1 MRFVFEDEGQ
11 KKTYELHQGE
21 VKIGRDPSCE
31 IATTNRSVSRKHVVC
46 TIKGT
51 TIIVKD
57 ENSGNGMFVNDV
69 RMPEAVLRN
78 GDVLRAGKFALTF
91 QGEDDD
97 RTIVGAGGTDQE
109 GTMVDG
115 GVAAA
120 PPPPRRAASPAQME
134 AAGHKTA
141 PLDDLAADLAKMAA
155 APPPPKKPKS
165 GPAEPAPPGK
175 LKVVKG
181 MAASV
186 RDLKGR
192 TGLGTQDDNAVVLSG
207 DGISRNHAEIF
218 ARDGKWVVK
227 DLASKNGVYV
237 NGKKVEEQV
246 LADGDSIQIGS
257 VTMAFVG
264 PAASGGGGAA
274 AAASAPV
281 AAGAAPAKAA
291 SAPGGKSKKKLII
304 AVAAVFILGA
314 VGLMMMPNPDDKK
327 GGTGG
332 GTGED
337 PKAAADAA
345 FAKKAS
351 AAWEEVLNAV
361 DANQLDGAS
370 LALSGVEKLYSK
382 GNKDT
387 AEIRAWGK
395 IIKMYDDAGPKCKNL
410 NGQQW
415 DEFKR
420 LFDDAVKKGEYE
432 AEYATSCAKW
442 ATDERAQW
450 EFVSKAQDS
459 RSSKKWKDAVDA
471 YNKVAKDD
479 FCYGELAQKELKA
492 TMEEW
497 KKGYLEQLNQYEAN
511 SEYQKAVDT
520 YAQMKADLPDTKGD
534 KKLFD
539 RYLVWQGNV
548 DASNH
553 VNAARTLV
561 NQQKYE
567 DAIKE
572 LDMAHTSEEKLTGEI
587 NRLRA
592 IAESGGKSTQAG
604 ALYKAGKADEA
615 LALLGDVAEGSP
627 LAPVKAKIAK
637 VFQAYKDATA
647 AEQRKDYETASRW
660 WTEIISN
667 EEDKD
672 NFFRQIAD
680 QKAGF
685 KPDEKATEL
694 VRQAA
699 EKMGAEDY
707 AGARTLV
714 EEALSIKASHEGAQK
729 LATSIVKAAAN
740 KFNMLNAKW
749 KSMDPK
755 DALKQAEGIKG
766 MLRATDT
773 TEWGR
778 VNGLLET
785 IRKAIEGGK

>member
-1 MRFVFEDEGQ
+1 MRFIFEDEGQ

-51 TIIVKD
+51 VVLVKD

-69 RMPEAVLRN
+69 RMPEAVLKN

-97 RTIVGAGGTDQE
+97 RTIVGSSGTDQE

-115 GVAAA
+115 GIAAA
-120 PPPPRRAASPAQME
+120 PPPPRRQASPAQVE

-141 PLDDLAADLAKMAA
+141 PIDMVAAEMAA

-165 GPAEPAPPGK
+165 APAEPPPPGK
-175 LKVVKG
+175 LKIVKG
-181 MAASV
+181 MPASV
-186 RDLKGR
+186 RDLRGK

-207 DGISRNHAEIF
+207 DGISRNHAEIVV
-218 ARDGKWVVK
+218 RDGKWVIK
-227 DLASKNGVYV
+227 DLASKNGIYV
-237 NGKKVEEQV
+237 NGKKVEEHA
-246 LADGDSIQIGS
+246 LADGDAIQIGS

-264 PAASGGGGAA
+264 PGAPAATP
-274 AAASAPV
+274 ASAPV

-291 SAPGGKSKKKLII
+291 SPPGGKSKKKLLI
-304 AVAAVFILGA
+304 AVAAV
-314 VGLMMMPNPDDKK
+314 VGLVLIAAVMMPSPPDKK
-327 GGTGG
+327 GGGG
-332 GTGED
+332 GVD
-337 PKAAADAA
+337 PKAAADKA
-345 FAKKAS
+345 FADKAT
-351 AAWEEVLNAV
+351 AAWEEVYNAV
-361 DANQLDGAS
+361 DGNQFDGART
-370 LALSGVEKLYSK
+370 ALSAVEKLYSRN
-382 GNKDT
+382 GKDT
-387 AEIRAWGK
+387 AEIRAWDK
-395 IIKMYDDAGPKCKNL
+395 IVKMYDDAGPKCKNL
-410 NGQQW
+410 SGQQW
-415 DEFKR
+415 DEFKA
-420 LFDDAVKKGEYE
+420 LFDEAAKKGEYL
-432 AEYATSCAKW
+432 ADYAIDSAKW
-442 ATDERAQW
+442 AAGERTVW
-450 EFVSKAQDS
+450 EFVSKAQDA
-459 RSSKKWKDAVDA
+459 RSSKKWKEAVEA
-471 YNKVAKDD
+471 YKQVKPKDL
-479 FCYGELAQKELKA
+479 CYGELAQKDMKA

-497 KKGYLEQLNQYEAN
+497 KQSYMTQLNQYEA
-511 SEYQKAVDT
+511 SSDYQKAVDT

-539 RYLVWQGNV
+539 RFSGWQQNV

-553 VNAARTLV
+553 VKAAQALV
-561 NQQKYE
+561 DQQKYD

-587 NRLRA
+587 NRLRT
-592 IAESGGKSTQAG
+592 IAESGGKVTQAG

-615 LALLGDVAEGSP
+615 LALLGDVPEGSP

-637 VFQAYKDATA
+637 VFQAYKDGMA
-647 AEQRKDYETASRW
+647 AKQRKDYETANRW

-667 EEDKD
+667 EDDKD
-672 NFFRQIAD
+672 NFFRHVAED
-680 QKAGF
+680 NVGY
-685 KPDEKATEL
+685 KPDEQATEL

-707 AGARTLV
+707 AGARSLV
-714 EEALSIKASHEGAQK
+714 EEALSIRATHEGALK
-729 LATSIVKAAAN
+729 LAASIVKTAGN
-740 KFNMLNAKW
+740 KYNFLYSKW
-749 KSMDPK
+749 KDMDPK

-778 VNGLLET
+778 VNNLIET
-785 IRKAIEGGK
+785 IKKAIEGGGK